1 MLLSHAGLV
10 VCIGRQLS
18 GNLLYLKRK
27 VASKSSWCIVFIN
40 MKQKITYVHTN
51 LISKDWKKLAEFYI
65 RVFGCTPQYPER
77 DLSGDWI
84 DRLTRIKDVAVK
96 GIHLQLPGYTDHGP
110 TLEIFEYNKKE
121 DYPEFKKIN
130 NSGFGHIA
138 FRVDE
143 VDAVCAKVI
152 EHGGQEYGEIVK
164 TEIEGLGTITV
175 VYVKDPEGN
184 IIELQNWKK

>member
-1 MLLSHAGLV
+1 
-10 VCIGRQLS
+10 
-18 GNLLYLKRK
+18 
-27 VASKSSWCIVFIN
+27 
-40 MKQKITYVHTN
+40 MKQKITYIHTN
-51 LISKDWKKLAEFYI
+51 LISNDWKKLSEFYI

-84 DRLTRIKDVAVK
+84 DRLTRIKGVAVK
-96 GIHLQLPGYTDHGP
+96 GIHLQLPGYTDHRP
-110 TLEIFEYNKKE
+110 TLEIFEYNKKK
-121 DYPEFKKIN
+121 DNPEFKKIN
-130 NSGFGHIA
+130 NSGFVHIA
-138 FRVDE
+138 FHVDD

-152 EHGGQEYGEIVK
+152 EHGGQKYGEMVK